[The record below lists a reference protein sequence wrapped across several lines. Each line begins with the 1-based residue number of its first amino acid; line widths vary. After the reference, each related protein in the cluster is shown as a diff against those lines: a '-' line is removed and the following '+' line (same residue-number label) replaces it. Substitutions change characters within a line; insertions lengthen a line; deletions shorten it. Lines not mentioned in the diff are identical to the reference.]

1 MGHYQKRIGTRLRN
15 LKNKEKG
22 LRGRGGLTDATTDHL
37 LNFGG
42 VAIRQ
47 NKENLE
53 KMKSSLSTSLFHVAS
68 NKDNDF
74 HFAHCP
80 AGPDSWCKFNAGKV
94 NKTNTYKPGPGLPN
108 DVIQN
113 WTNILN

>member
-53 KMKSSLSTSLFHVAS
+53 KMKSSLLTSLFHVAS

-74 HFAHCP
+74 HLAHCP
-80 AGPDSWCKFNAGKV
+80 AGPDSWCKFNADKA